1 MSLKKRF
8 VKSRKKCKVIFQLPI
23 KVVNSGTEVKVLG
36 DFNCWSWENGISLR
50 NNQKIVLSTVLLF
63 AFVLTG
69 LYAQETIPATGG
81 VASSSEGTISYSVGQ
96 MVYTTNIGTDGS
108 VSQGVQQ
115 PYEISIITGLED
127 AAGINLESAVYPN
140 PTSNFL
146 YLKIESYNNEQLS
159 YHLFNGNGK
168 LLEDKRLTG
177 EVTAIPMSHFVPA
190 IYFLKVIDEQKELK
204 TFKVIKH

>member
-8 VKSRKKCKVIFQLPI
+8 VKSRKKCKVTFQLPV
-23 KVVNSGTEVKVLG
+23 KSVDSGTEVKVLG
-36 DFNCWSWENGISLR
+36 DFNYWSWKNGTSLR
-50 NNQKIVLSTVLLF
+50 NNQKIGLSTVLLF

-69 LYAQETIPATGG
+69 LYAQETIPAAGG
-81 VASSSEGTISYSVGQ
+81 LASSSEGTISYSVGQ